1 MPIPMRINQSYL
13 RRITTTVYNAL
24 TPFYPHRAQV
34 PTVIVNTPIIYQS
47 NPRLNF
53 EKNDPITAMSSSPWA
68 SQMIQITSR
77 SGWSTKVYEPL
88 IRHRWAFYNRD
99 PSQALAKLQQL
110 PPNTIQAILEHLYA
124 NTPVA
129 RTNLPAFKACKIVDS
144 IPFESTY
151 HRDMTNLLQDERT
164 CDFSLL
170 PRDSEDRVN
179 VHRFMLF
186 ARSGFFRQQF
196 EQNPAMFQ
204 FRDPNMSRTA
214 LQMFAGY
221 LYTGRLEPI
230 DAVAFVDLFGA
241 GENYQLRD
249 KEEID
254 FLAMNALTKMLNPQN
269 AVEVRARAEQRGIQ
283 KVIEVVNE
291 HFPC

>member
-1 MPIPMRINQSYL
+1 MINV
-13 RRITTTVYNAL
+13 R
-24 TPFYPHRAQV
+24 
-34 PTVIVNTPIIYQS
+34 
-47 NPRLNF
+47 
-53 EKNDPITAMSSSPWA
+53 
-68 SQMIQITSR
+68 SR

-88 IRHRWAFYNRD
+88 IRHRWGFYARD
-99 PSQALAKLQQL
+99 SQQALSKLQQL

-151 HRDMTNLLQDERT
+151 HRDMTALLMDESSA
-164 CDFSLL
+164 DFDML
-170 PRDSEDRVN
+170 PRDSDDRVN

-186 ARSGFFRQQF
+186 ARSNFFRQQF
-196 EQNPAMFQ
+196 EAKPTMFQ
-204 FRDPNMSRTA
+204 FRDPNMSRVA

-221 LYTGRLEPI
+221 LYTGRLEPL
-230 DAVAFVDLFGA
+230 DAVGFVDLFGA

-254 FLAMNALTKMLNPQN
+254 FLAMNALGKLLSPHN
-269 AVEVRARAEQRGIQ
+269 AAEVRARAEQRGLAA
-283 KVIEVVNE
+283 VINLVNE